1 MKKVLVF
8 LMILAL
14 VLVSCE
20 TQTKAPE
27 TNTGGGSQGSAP
39 GAPGTEQTTTQLTT
53 TTTVTQGEGGTAP
66 ELSALEQEI
75 LDKIDWDS
83 VKNGTI
89 ILMVKEFNAV
99 EYVNFHTVD
108 GWRLFVPSKKDLLN
122 FIENYDY
129 EIITL
134 TNNGKTIYIF
144 KEIGKKLVPITDA
157 LSLLPPNILEAYEN
171 LLDDYPSSFSKYA
184 TSSGRGTGGEG
195 CGETCG

>member
-14 VLVSCE
+14 VFVSCE

-39 GAPGTEQTTTQLTT
+39 GAPGAEQTTTQQTT
-53 TTTVTQGEGGTAP
+53 TTTVTGGDGTAP

-99 EYVNFHTVD
+99 EYVDFHTVD

-134 TNNGKTIYIF
+134 TNNGKTVYIF

-171 LLDDYPSSFSKYA
+171 LLDDYPSLTNPGGA
-184 TSSGRGTGGEG
+184 NPGRGTGGDG
-195 CGETCG
+195 CGETCA